1 MLDAA
6 VRMVPGVGKK
16 FVIEPDEQRFEVE
29 RVQNS
34 PSCRFLISEGVDE
47 WR

>member
-1 MLDAA
+1 MQLFG
-6 VRMVPGVGKK
+6 RSLGVGKK
-16 FVIEPDEQRFEVE
+16 FESEPDEQRFEVK